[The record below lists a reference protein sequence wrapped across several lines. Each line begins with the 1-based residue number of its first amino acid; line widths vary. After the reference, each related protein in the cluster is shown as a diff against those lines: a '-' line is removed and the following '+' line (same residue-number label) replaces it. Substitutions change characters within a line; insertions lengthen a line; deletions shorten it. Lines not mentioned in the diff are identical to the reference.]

1 MSVEGRCS
9 VAKKVS
15 SLYEIVQ
22 GLFCLVGEMER
33 GDVDLKQATKKLNR
47 IVGLLGDVLGVV

>member
-1 MSVEGRCS
+1 M
-9 VAKKVS
+9 AKKVS